1 MQWLYLCTT
10 LHHVTFTFSLLLS
23 FCAPFSELVQDQLDW
38 RENWRK
44 IRDLLWIQLVADK
57 RLHDIEP

>member
-1 MQWLYLCTT
+1 MQWLYSCTA

-23 FCAPFSELVQDQLDW
+23 FCAPFSELVQDQFDW

-44 IRDLLWIQLVADK
+44 IRDLLWIQLIADK